1 MNEKAT
7 FCEFFWILSS
17 RMNVTPSDG
26 CFLPS
31 RRTQS
36 SFKEIKDRPII
47 SFDYIDMDVE
57 DEMEKGAL

>member
-1 MNEKAT
+1 
-7 FCEFFWILSS
+7 
-17 RMNVTPSDG
+17 MNVTPSDG